1 MTIISPKD
9 RIKEERKRLKLTQAV
24 IADICGISRE
34 MWSKYER
41 GLAKPCGKVL
51 ASFANAGANIQY
63 VLTGEKQLG
72 LILPKEEKAFLDLYR
87 NATITIKAATRGALT
102 AGTAHND
109 HD

>member
-51 ASFANAGANIQY
+51 ASFANAG
-63 VLTGEKQLG
+63 EKQLG
-72 LILPKEEKAFLDLYR
+72 LILTKEEKAFLDLYR
-87 NATITIKAATRGALT
+87 NATITIKVATRGALT